1 MAIQGRIP
9 VNFGDV
15 FPHGVY
21 ATGPAEALE
30 NYETKRQETDKE
42 TGLPVWVI
50 DVYDA
55 DPAAGHKASAIRV
68 KIASQVCPVVP
79 EPAFGPFRPVEFD
92 GLTVTPYVEETGRK
106 PNGDPRTRVAYSF
119 RARALRPAGGAA
131 KTAGRPPAGRDAA

>member
-9 VNFGDV
+9 VTFGDV

-21 ATGPAEALE
+21 ATGPAEPLT
-30 NYETKRQETDKE
+30 NFETKRQETDKD

-55 DPAAGHKASAIRV
+55 DPGANHKASAIKV
-68 KIASQVCPVVP
+68 KVDSQVCPVVP

-92 GLTVTPYVEETGRK
+92 GLTVTPYVEETGRR
-106 PNGDPRTRVAYSF
+106 PRVAYSF
-119 RARALRPAGGAA
+119 RAREVRPAGGGKAPRAA
-131 KTAGRPPAGRDAA
+131 APAKDAA